1 MIEQENIK
9 KLIINELNDYINKIN
24 KHKRDLLF
32 SFNSIRHIFLCLLLE
47 LNVSLFKKYEITS
60 RNDSDDI
67 FIDSESDVI
76 LYIPSLIND
85 IYTIDDLINSYYKL
99 FDNHIIKFRPLSFLS
114 YLKFK
119 FNSYIDLDD

>member
-47 LNVSLFKKYEITS
+47 LNVSLFKKYEIKFRS
-60 RNDSDDI
+60 DSDDI

-76 LYIPSLIND
+76 LYIPSLINE
-85 IYTIDDLINSYYKL
+85 IYTIEDLINTYYKL
-99 FDNHIIKFRPLSFLS
+99 LDNNIIKFRPLSFLS
-114 YLKFK
+114 YIKFK
-119 FNSYIDLDD
+119 FNSYIDIDD